1 MRMIEPWM
9 IVTAGV
15 IVIVG
20 IIVVAIME
28 LRP

>member
-1 MRMIEPWM
+1 MRMIDYWM
-9 IVTAGV
+9 LV
-15 IVIVG
+15 IGCIIAIVG